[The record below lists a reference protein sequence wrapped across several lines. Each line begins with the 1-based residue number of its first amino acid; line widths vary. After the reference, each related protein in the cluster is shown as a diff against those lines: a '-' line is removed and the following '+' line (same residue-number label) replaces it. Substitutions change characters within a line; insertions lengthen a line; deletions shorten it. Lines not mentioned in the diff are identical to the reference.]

1 MTTQPAVRILL
12 VDPVQA
18 RGNKRVHA
26 LALEGW
32 HPAIVPQA
40 SDAQSTLEQ
49 YRVDVLI
56 LGDASAPELEL
67 LRDLRNGDIQHA
79 ERSTKAVVLGV
90 DSESTAITALSS
102 GADVILPSSAS
113 ESLIVAGV
121 RNADRRLRIGR
132 RQTSQLGDIAVD
144 REFRQ
149 VTVAGKSFTTTNR
162 EFDLLAAVTSENRR
176 VWSRNEL
183 AMGCGDH

>member
-1 MTTQPAVRILL
+1 M
-12 VDPVQA
+12 
-18 RGNKRVHA
+18 
-26 LALEGW
+26 
-32 HPAIVPQA
+32 
-40 SDAQSTLEQ
+40 
-49 YRVDVLI
+49 
-56 LGDASAPELEL
+56 
-67 LRDLRNGDIQHA
+67 
-79 ERSTKAVVLGV
+79 
-90 DSESTAITALSS
+90 
-102 GADVILPSSAS
+102 ILPSSAS

-162 EFDLLAAVTSENRR
+162 EFDLLAAVTSKNRR